1 MITQLD
7 GDMVRTETVLPNGK
21 TLYAEIDIREN
32 KITIAIFL
40 LFLIF
45 FSAGSFLWAT
55 GNTER
60 QSALMCSARSSVSV
74 MGSKQG
80 GVRPTLAVQ
89 NDAGNR
95 YSDVSI
101 AVIIFK

>member
-1 MITQLD
+1 M
-7 GDMVRTETVLPNGK
+7 
-21 TLYAEIDIREN
+21 Y
-32 KITIAIFL
+32 
-40 LFLIF
+40 
-45 FSAGSFLWAT
+45 
-55 GNTER
+55 
-60 QSALMCSARSSVSV
+60 SARSSVSV

-89 NDAGNR
+89 NDEGNR

>member
-1 MITQLD
+1 
-7 GDMVRTETVLPNGK
+7 
-21 TLYAEIDIREN
+21 
-32 KITIAIFL
+32 
-40 LFLIF
+40 
-45 FSAGSFLWAT
+45 
-55 GNTER
+55 
-60 QSALMCSARSSVSV
+60 MCSARSSVSV

>member
-1 MITQLD
+1 
-7 GDMVRTETVLPNGK
+7 
-21 TLYAEIDIREN
+21 
-32 KITIAIFL
+32 
-40 LFLIF
+40 
-45 FSAGSFLWAT
+45 
-55 GNTER
+55 
-60 QSALMCSARSSVSV
+60 MCSARSSVSV

-101 AVIIFK
+101 AVTILNRTKRICPRRLGSKAGTGGLSRNSVVRMEQVRAGEAPSARRAERLSRTSSAR